1 MWEKVSGATLDWS
14 EANAATRMKAPP
26 PFGFGYLENV
36 LVMRATDASH
46 AQWELEGITQ
56 GLQDLASNWN
66 KITNTSGIFPVPA
79 LPATNLLVD
88 YVYPRNMGSRPW
100 LDELCRMRRTMIEL
114 FSDPFTTAPAL
125 DTKAET
131 AEFQK
136 PPIVASLRQQE
147 IEWLS
152 SNARKLGRYEGKWIA
167 LEGDK
172 IVASGSD
179 EVAVE
184 MRARMKG
191 IKIPFLIRVPSK
203 EDMLFIGYSLY
214 DSNGIR

>member
-1 MWEKVSGATLDWS
+1 MWEKATGATLDWS

-26 PFGFGYLENV
+26 TFGFGYLENI
-36 LVMRATDASH
+36 LVIPATGASH
-46 AQWELEGITQ
+46 EQWELEDVNES
-56 GLQDLASNWN
+56 LRASASNRN
-66 KITNTSGIFPVPA
+66 KLTNTSGIFPVPTA
-79 LPATNLLVD
+79 KATNLLVD
-88 YVYPRNMGSRPW
+88 YDCTRNIGGRPW
-100 LDELCRMRRTMIEL
+100 LDELCRIRPTIIEL
-114 FSDPFTTAPAL
+114 FEDLYTTAPAL
-125 DTKAET
+125 ASKVET
-131 AEFQK
+131 SELQK
-136 PPIVASLRQQE
+136 PPTVVSRRKE

-152 SNARKLGRYEGKWIA
+152 SNARNLRKYEGKWIA

-191 IKIPFLIRVPSK
+191 IKVPFLIRVPSK
-203 EDMLFIGYSLY
+203 EDMLFIGHSLH